1 VGVEERM
8 GAIGGDES
16 VQWDKMNGADA
27 VNGGGSG
34 AGRLDRIQVLVRVR
48 PLSEKE
54 IARGEPAEWEC
65 INDTTIMFRST
76 FPDRPTAP
84 TAYTF
89 GQCTVLC
96 FRCYLHLLWFV
107 IPLILL
113 LWLISSV
120 VCREYFSL
128 Y

>member
-1 VGVEERM
+1 M

-16 VQWDKMNGADA
+16 VQWDKMNGAEV

-34 AGRLDRIQVLVRVR
+34 AGSLDRIQVLVRVR
-48 PLSEKE
+48 PLSDKE

-89 GQCTVLC
+89 GQRSFDATSFVFFIALVLQ
-96 FRCYLHLLWFV
+96 YA
-107 IPLILL
+107 
-113 LWLISSV
+113 
-120 VCREYFSL
+120 
-128 Y
+128 

>member
-1 VGVEERM
+1 M

-16 VQWDKMNGADA
+16 VQWDKVAGPDA
-27 VNGGGSG
+27 VNGGGGSV
-34 AGRLDRIQVLVRVR
+34 GRMDRIQVLIRLR

-54 IARGEPAEWEC
+54 VARGEPAEWEC

-89 GQCTVLC
+89 GQCIFPSSFDATPVHLIILFVLC
-96 FRCYLHLLWFV
+96 MFN
-107 IPLILL
+107 
-113 LWLISSV
+113 
-120 VCREYFSL
+120 
-128 Y
+128 